1 MAPPGAR
8 TITHRTLA
16 SRVSAA
22 DSRRRRRRRR
32 RRHPCRA
39 PLTDTERGLALGDGL
54 EGVLDLEQLALG
66 RERRERKVEGHFFE
80 TVVCCTIAENFLFC
94 VWIQYIFLLIAL
106 VSVTFSKSR
115 FFDFLDSSYNSYFY
129 YLFMNSLLRV
139 ARSRT
144 S

>member
-1 MAPPGAR
+1 MITTTARFQNTFLKPSLDKNDDKNDKKMAPPGAR

-94 VWIQYIFLLIAL
+94 VWIQYIFACARLCDVFEIAI
-106 VSVTFSKSR
+106 F
-115 FFDFLDSSYNSYFY
+115 
-129 YLFMNSLLRV
+129 
-139 ARSRT
+139 
-144 S
+144 